1 MASGVGRLWGR
12 SLWMYLITMSHA
24 NKLSSGG
31 AFPLGIAGCLENE
44 EVTLLLDMFCRE
56 KDLFMECRGRG
67 MDHGS

>member
-1 MASGVGRLWGR
+1 MASGVGCLGGR

-31 AFPLGIAGCLENE
+31 AFPLGIASFFENE
-44 EVTLLLDMFCRE
+44 EFTLLLDMFCRE
-56 KDLFMECRGRG
+56 KDIFMECTGRG